1 MIESDESGFYRVN
14 ENMINNAKDGRIVTF
29 ENAEHM
35 DFTDLPLFSPFLGN
49 MLGSG
54 ERDNEEMMNT
64 LNSVVLNWFD
74 YYLKGNGALNILP
87 QY

>member
-1 MIESDESGFYRVN
+1 
-14 ENMINNAKDGRIVTF
+14 
-29 ENAEHM
+29 
-35 DFTDLPLFSPFLGN
+35 

-74 YYLKGNGALNILP
+74 YYLKGNGALNILDYYLKGNGALNIQP